1 MPTPAD
7 LQRTLAK
14 QMLKANAAK
23 VIDVFQTWDVDGS
36 GTISK
41 KEFRQAVQPLL
52 GLPAGPE
59 VLDELFDM
67 FDDDRSGEIT
77 LKELNNVLRRGQT
90 VELDASLQAGARGKI
105 KTSATVR
112 YQVRKGKAGRGT
124 RLAGTDLDRLSI
136 DGVPQD
142 L

>member
-67 FDDDRSGEIT
+67 FDDDRLGEIT
-77 LKELNNVLRRGQT
+77 LKELNNVLRRLGALT
-90 VELDASLQAGARGKI
+90 RFCNLDCYYCWVR
-105 KTSATVR
+105 SADNPADAPSR
-112 YQVRKGKAGRGT
+112 WGSEK
-124 RLAGTDLDRLSI
+124 S
-136 DGVPQD
+136 
-142 L
+142 